1 MVPSG
6 ASLAQTYMSM
16 AYGSI
21 SPVSALYSLSVLR
34 SPMSSR
40 FASPWKQM
48 TRRAGESSGERL
60 ENPPAPLDHRM
71 APWID
76 VDAPVE
82 PRGRAVCARLEH
94 HPGVAF
100 DEAILGAR
108 SEGRNDEGAP
118 VAGRRLTHAAGGK
131 PRRFD
136 ERAAL
141 ARELG
146 DDRGRGEQV
155 VGRGAGAAGEHN
167 AAREP
172 RRIAEK
178 FFWEGHFSGLGRK
191 CTIGT
196 RKLGIC
202 KADRNRRI

>member
-1 MVPSG
+1 
-6 ASLAQTYMSM
+6 MSM

-40 FASPWKQM
+40 FAVEADDQA
-48 TRRAGESSGERL
+48 RRRVVGRGNAGVGAGERL

-71 APWID
+71 APRID

-108 SEGRNDEGAP
+108 SEGRNDE
-118 VAGRRLTHAAGGK
+118 
-131 PRRFD
+131 
-136 ERAAL
+136 
-141 ARELG
+141 
-146 DDRGRGEQV
+146 
-155 VGRGAGAAGEHN
+155 
-167 AAREP
+167 
-172 RRIAEK
+172 
-178 FFWEGHFSGLGRK
+178 
-191 CTIGT
+191 
-196 RKLGIC
+196 
-202 KADRNRRI
+202 